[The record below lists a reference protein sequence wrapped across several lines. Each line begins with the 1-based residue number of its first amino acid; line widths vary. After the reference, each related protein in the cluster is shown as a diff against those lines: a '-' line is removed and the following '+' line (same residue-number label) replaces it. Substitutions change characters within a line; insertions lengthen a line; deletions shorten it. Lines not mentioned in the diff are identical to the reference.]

1 MENNQNKTSVH
12 IYQEPLPRLNKEIRC
27 SLPEPFSSSKIN
39 NRKLIKNLIKETI
52 GNEASQAFIRI
63 FDSKYLGLKIFW
75 LISLLGCGSLS
86 FYLVAE
92 TLFIYLSYPV
102 YTTTKIV
109 YEVPTVFPK
118 VTICNAMPAITEYA
132 YDLIKDINVKHYPNI
147 SIFNQDQVSE
157 LSYDE
162 RDELFWKVWN
172 MFMGRINSR
181 EFSDLERK
189 KLAHS
194 PKDFLRDC
202 QFNSQVCNA
211 SEFIWKLLRV
221 QLGVKRLRS

>member
-63 FDSKYLGLKIFW
+63 FDSKHLGLKLFW

-157 LSYDE
+157 PQAESNFILEQINLNIIDKIFDRNTYDKTSQAII
-162 RDELFWKVWN
+162 DKIMNCYLF
-172 MFMGRINSR
+172 R
-181 EFSDLERK
+181 
-189 KLAHS
+189 
-194 PKDFLRDC
+194 
-202 QFNSQVCNA
+202 
-211 SEFIWKLLRV
+211 
-221 QLGVKRLRS
+221 